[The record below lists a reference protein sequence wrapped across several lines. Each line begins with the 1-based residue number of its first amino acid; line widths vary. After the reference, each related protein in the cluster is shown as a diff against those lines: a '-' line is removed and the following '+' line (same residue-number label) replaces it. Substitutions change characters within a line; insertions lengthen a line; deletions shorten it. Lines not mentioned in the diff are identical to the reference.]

1 MTLVVVSL
9 NLSWVFSIL
18 HSMLTVVSDN
28 LISMSFNPIPNYQT
42 IDP

>member
-1 MTLVVVSL
+1 MPLVLVSL
-9 NLSWVFSIL
+9 GLSGVFSIL

-28 LISMSFNPIPNYQT
+28 LQSMSFNPIPNYQT